1 MANPPRSMAV
11 KPANAPESFPMGVR
25 APATM
30 TASAIPA
37 PPVPAGLVT
46 SRKPHLI
53 GPLSSGH
60 MSEILTAALAGAS
73 ADELAALPLPDSYRA
88 ALVKRGETGIFDGM
102 ESSDKDPRRS
112 LHVEEVPLPELAP
125 DEAYVAV
132 MASSINFNTVWTS
145 IFEPLPTFGFLDR
158 LGKEGPWAA
167 RHALDYHV
175 VGSDAAGVV
184 LRTGSA
190 VRNWKVGDKVTV
202 HCNYV
207 DDQDPSAHDD
217 SMLASNQRIW
227 GFESNF
233 GGLADLA
240 LVKANQLMPKPR
252 HLSWEEAA
260 INALCNSTAYRM
272 LVSHNGAPVKPG
284 DRVLV
289 WGASGGL
296 GSYAVQHVLNG
307 GGTPVGV
314 VSSADKVALL
324 HDLGV
329 EAVIDRKEAGYRFW
343 SDEHTQD
350 ESEWRRLGKD
360 IRALVG
366 VEPEIVFEH
375 PGRQTM
381 GASVFAC
388 KRAGTVVTCAATSGY
403 MIEYDNRHLW
413 MKLKTIKGS
422 HFANYCEAW
431 SANQAIIDGRILPP
445 LSAVHTLDQVGE
457 AAYQVH
463 HNLHEGK
470 IGVLCLA
477 PEEGLG
483 IDDPELRA
491 KVGEDRITLFR
502 RHGA

>member
-1 MANPPRSMAV
+1 
-11 KPANAPESFPMGVR
+11 
-25 APATM
+25 
-30 TASAIPA
+30 
-37 PPVPAGLVT
+37 
-46 SRKPHLI
+46 
-53 GPLSSGH
+53 
-60 MSEILTAALAGAS
+60 MSEILEAVVAGAG
-73 ADELAALPLPDSYRA
+73 ADVLAALPLPDHYRA
-88 ALVKRGETGIFDGM
+88 AFVRRDEAQMFEGVPSE
-102 ESSDKDPRRS
+102 EKDPRKS
-112 LHVEEVPLPELAP
+112 LHVGEVALPELAP

-158 LGKEGPWAA
+158 LGKEGVWGA

-184 LRTGSA
+184 LRTGSL
-190 VRNWKVGDKVTV
+190 VRRFKAGDKVTV

-217 SMLASNQRIW
+217 SMLAANQRIW

-233 GGLADLA
+233 GGLADICV
-240 LVKANQLMPKPR
+240 VKANQLMPKPA

-260 INALCNSTAYRM
+260 VNALCNSTAYRM
-272 LVSHNGAPVKPG
+272 LVSHNGAPVTQG

-296 GSYAVQHVLNG
+296 GSFAVQYVLNAG
-307 GGTPVGV
+307 GIPVGV
-314 VSSADKVALL
+314 VSSPEKVDLL
-324 HDLGV
+324 HELGV
-329 EAVIDRKEAGYRFW
+329 EAVIDRRAAGYRFW

-350 ESEWRRLGKD
+350 ESEWRRFGKD
-360 IRALVG
+360 VRALVG
-366 VEPEIVFEH
+366 DDPEIVFEH

-388 KRAGTVVTCAATSGY
+388 KRAGTIVTCAATSGY

-422 HFANYCEAW
+422 HFANYREAW
-431 SANQAIIDGRILPP
+431 DANRLVCEGKILPP
-445 LSAVHTLDQVGE
+445 LSAVYPLTEVGE
-457 AAYQVH
+457 AAAQVH
-463 HNLHEGK
+463 DNLHEGK

-477 PEEGLG
+477 PAEGLG
-483 IDDPELRA
+483 IDDPALRA
-491 KVGEDRITLFR
+491 EVGEDRITLFR
-502 RHGA
+502 RHG

>member
-1 MANPPRSMAV
+1 MQ
-11 KPANAPESFPMGVR
+11 
-25 APATM
+25 
-30 TASAIPA
+30 AIRDA
-37 PPVPAGLVT
+37 
-46 SRKPHLI
+46 I
-53 GPLSSGH
+53 
-60 MSEILTAALAGAS
+60 LAGAS
-73 ADELAALPLPDSYRA
+73 GDDLSALPLPESYRGA
-88 ALVKRGETGIFDGM
+88 YVLRDETEMFAGVD
-102 ESSDKDPRRS
+102 SADKDPRKS
-112 LHVEEVPLPELAP
+112 LHVSEVAVPELAP
-125 DEAYVAV
+125 DEAYIAV

-158 LGKEGPWAA
+158 LARESVWGA
-167 RHALDYHV
+167 RHALPYHV
-175 VGSDAAGVV
+175 VGSDASGVV
-184 LRTGSA
+184 LRVGSL
-190 VRNWKVGDKVTV
+190 VRNFAPGDKITV

-217 SMLASNQRIW
+217 SMLAANERIW
-227 GFESNF
+227 GFETNF

-240 LVKANQLMPKPR
+240 VVKANQLMPKAT

-260 INALCNSTAYRM
+260 VNALCNSTAYRM
-272 LVSHNGAPVKPG
+272 LVSRNGAEMKQG

-314 VSSADKVALL
+314 VSSPDKVALL

-329 EAVIDRKEAGYRFW
+329 EAVIDRKVAGYRFW

-360 IRALVG
+360 VRTLVG
-366 VEPEIVFEH
+366 DDPDIVFEH

-388 KRAGTVVTCAATSGY
+388 KRAGTIVTCAATSGY

-422 HFANYCEAW
+422 HFANYREAW
-431 SANQAIIDGRILPP
+431 DANQLICQGKVLPP
-445 LSAVHTLDQVGE
+445 LSAVYPLTEVGE

-463 HNLHEGK
+463 RNLHEGK

-483 IDDPELRA
+483 VDDPELRA

-502 RHGA
+502 RHGV